1 MLASKFPGFYYSS
14 HYFLNYLSNDV
25 IISENQFRFII
36 KELTGKTLD
45 VFPKKELNIKLV
57 EE

>member
-14 HYFLNYLSNDV
+14 HYILNYLSNDD